1 MVLAFLTFFTGIAI
15 STIAIYYSVLGLA
28 SIFSAAAFSVII
40 MGTVLEISKLV
51 TAWWLKANWYRTPW
65 TLKSYLTVAV
75 ITLMLI
81 TSMGIFGYLS
91 KAHNDQNLVGGDV
104 QARLS
109 LIDEKIKISKDNIDS
124 SRAQLKQMDAAVD
137 QIMSRSTTEQGAD
150 RSNQTRRS
158 QAKDRERIFKEIEVE
173 QKKITTLNE
182 EAAPIRAEVRKVEAE
197 VGPIKY
203 IAALIYGDNPDSNLL
218 EKAVVLVI
226 LTIVFVFDPLAIL
239 LLLAS
244 QMSFQWAFAERKGDV
259 SILAKIKEELR
270 PKGPEETPKE
280 QPKYEPDDGPLT
292 NEQIEQIKESA
303 LKPVEPVVEEPKPE
317 PVVEEPKPEP
327 TLPTYLTSKKSFW
340 DKPEGWVNVP
350 NQVYTPEPEPTI
362 PTPVVVE
369 EVPPLTADN
378 TDVTV
383 SAPIEKPFLSA
394 ESVGTPIPLPEED
407 DLEIEK
413 KKVAADEEEKII
425 LVEDFETL
433 KLREK
438 DLMKSWKDANP
449 DDTIK
454 QQIKL
459 KKMGLIDRLPWQ
471 IDELEKLRAIYEPR
485 EN

>member
-124 SRAQLKQMDAAVD
+124 SRAQIKQMDAAVD

-150 RSNQTRRS
+150 RSNQIRRS

-218 EKAVVLVI
+218 EKAVVWVI

-259 SILAKIKEELR
+259 SILAKIK
-270 PKGPEETPKE
+270 
-280 QPKYEPDDGPLT
+280 
-292 NEQIEQIKESA
+292 
-303 LKPVEPVVEEPKPE
+303 
-317 PVVEEPKPEP
+317 
-327 TLPTYLTSKKSFW
+327 
-340 DKPEGWVNVP
+340 
-350 NQVYTPEPEPTI
+350 
-362 PTPVVVE
+362 
-369 EVPPLTADN
+369 
-378 TDVTV
+378 
-383 SAPIEKPFLSA
+383 
-394 ESVGTPIPLPEED
+394 
-407 DLEIEK
+407 
-413 KKVAADEEEKII
+413 
-425 LVEDFETL
+425 
-433 KLREK
+433 
-438 DLMKSWKDANP
+438 
-449 DDTIK
+449 
-454 QQIKL
+454 
-459 KKMGLIDRLPWQ
+459 
-471 IDELEKLRAIYEPR
+471 
-485 EN
+485 